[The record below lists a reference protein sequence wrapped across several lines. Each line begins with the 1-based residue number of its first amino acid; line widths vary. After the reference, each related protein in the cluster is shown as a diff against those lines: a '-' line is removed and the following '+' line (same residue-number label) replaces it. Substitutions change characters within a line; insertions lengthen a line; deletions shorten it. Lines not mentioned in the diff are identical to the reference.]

1 MSKENPTQASAPAD
15 LITALLWAVANLLFM
30 WFLGQWLLVTGACG
44 ICLAIAIWITALA
57 RKTRL
62 RAILANLLLV
72 LTLVNF
78 NAWAFSHLGNLFY
91 FLGLFFFVL
100 FGLIHGATVF
110 RFLSA
115 FRPIRRPILVCIGS
129 LLALATWGGG
139 LVLEASYLPQ
149 DVYDA
154 TIKTFKRGLPPDVK
168 PADFK
173 TDVLAQTAEYLRENY
188 GSNWTVSY
196 VRWELAGGFLD
207 LTVRGRKRSL
217 AYERPQRRIGFA
229 LRVLVSLV
237 LVAYGMF
244 SQIGV
249 LTKTREQLQAEKNAA
264 TEEEEEEDSPHPKA
278 TPRDTTATVS

>member
-1 MSKENPTQASAPAD
+1 MSKEDPTQASVSAD

-30 WFLGQWLLVTGACG
+30 RYLGQWLMVTGACG
-44 ICLAIAIWITALA
+44 ICLALAIWITALA

-72 LTLVNF
+72 LTLANF

-100 FGLIHGATVF
+100 FGLILGATVF
-110 RFLSA
+110 RLLSA
-115 FRPIRRPILVCIGS
+115 FRPIRRPTLICIGWLFILV
-129 LLALATWGGG
+129 TWGGG
-139 LVLEASYLPQ
+139 LVLEASYLPE

-154 TIKTFKRGLPPDVK
+154 TIKTFKRGLPPGLK

-173 TDVLAQTAEYLRENY
+173 RDVLEQTTAYLRENY
-188 GSNWTVSY
+188 GSNLTISY
-196 VRWELAGGFLD
+196 VLWELAGGSMD
-207 LTVRGRKRSL
+207 LTVRGRERSL
-217 AYERPQRRIGFA
+217 AYERPQRRKGFA
-229 LRVLVSLV
+229 LRVLASLA

-249 LTKTREQLQAEKNAA
+249 LTKTREQLQAEKDAA
-264 TEEEEEEDSPHPKA
+264 TDEEDTPDPKPM
-278 TPRDTTATVS
+278 TRDTTATVS